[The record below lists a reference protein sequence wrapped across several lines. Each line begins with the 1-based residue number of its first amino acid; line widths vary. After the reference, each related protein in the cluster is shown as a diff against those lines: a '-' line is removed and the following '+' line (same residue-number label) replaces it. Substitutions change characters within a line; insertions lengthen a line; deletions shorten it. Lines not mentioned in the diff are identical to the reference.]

1 MARMYPKHS
10 RREDE
15 APLCE
20 YDDFGRVESCHRPDR
35 MDPDGLDSVES
46 YPDPYTVPHEA
57 PRHGGR

>member
-46 YPDPYTVPHEA
+46 YTDLYNVPH
-57 PRHGGR
+57 